1 MTAAI
6 AFFVRLGIPAPDT
19 AAAGASD
26 MTRILLM
33 KTDKDIFAATNLRKA
48 VIIYGA
54 STSVGAYA
62 VQLAKKAGLFV
73 VGIAGASK
81 DYAKEL
87 GADVIVD
94 YREYQ
99 GEQLV
104 YNPLTSRRVSSN
116 LLDRSTR
123 LSPPSPTTLRPGR

>member
-1 MTAAI
+1 MT
-6 AFFVRLGIPAPDT
+6 
-19 AAAGASD
+19 
-26 MTRILLM
+26 
-33 KTDKDIFAATNLRKA
+33 DIYLAATNIRKA

-87 GADVIVD
+87 GADVVVD
-94 YREYQ
+94 YREHQ
-99 GEQLV
+99 GDQLV
-104 YNPLTSRRVSSN
+104 SATNSLRMPF
-116 LLDRSTR
+116 ST
-123 LSPPSPTTLRPGR
+123 